1 MTFDLTKMESDQI
14 KIMQALQMVGKKI
27 DKHNGNGDHEDPVLS
42 EKPRISSNP
51 VHRTFFNDSS
61 ITKMYISEY
70 YSLLERL
77 KRLNGPS

>member
-1 MTFDLTKMESDQI
+1 MESDQI
-14 KIMQALQMVGKKI
+14 KLMQALQIIGKKI

-51 VHRTFFNDSS
+51 VRRTFFNDSS

-77 KRLNGPS
+77 NELP

>member
-14 KIMQALQMVGKKI
+14 KIMQVLQMVGKKI
-27 DKHNGNGDHEDPVLS
+27 DKHNGNGDHEDPVVLS
-42 EKPRISSNP
+42 EKLRISSNP

-61 ITKMYISEY
+61 IAKMYISEY

-77 KRLNGPS
+77 NGPS